1 MWRHHPHVPFVNW
14 TILYENEFRPKCYLY
29 RMNLFHIV
37 YLVDVHI
44 IFTTSLQY
52 KHVCVRCFIVSGD
65 TLLTIALEHWG
76 ALGSNWALEE
86 SDIVPPGKRNCIYEN
101 EHQKLRGKYIHLL
114 IYRKHRTWKCT
125 CDLSYFNSSTYQER
139 CLYATNVF
147 VVPLSRL
154 EFSTYSTY
162 VYNTMILI
170 TLRTTC
176 LHVQKPRAHQRFCI

>member
-29 RMNLFHIV
+29 RINLFHIV

-65 TLLTIALEHWG
+65 RLLTIALEHWG

-101 EHQKLRGKYIHLL
+101 ENQKLRGNIFICWYIINTEHENVHVT
-114 IYRKHRTWKCT
+114 YHF
-125 CDLSYFNSSTYQER
+125 FNSSTYQEI
-139 CLYATNVF
+139 CLYATYVF
-147 VVPLSRL
+147 VVYCKT
-154 EFSTYSTY
+154 FS
-162 VYNTMILI
+162 IW
-170 TLRTTC
+170 
-176 LHVQKPRAHQRFCI
+176 